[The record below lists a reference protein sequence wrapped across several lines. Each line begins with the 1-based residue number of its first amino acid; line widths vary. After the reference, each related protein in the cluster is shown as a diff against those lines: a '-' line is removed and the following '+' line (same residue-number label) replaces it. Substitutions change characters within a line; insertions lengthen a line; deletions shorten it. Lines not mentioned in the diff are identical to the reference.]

1 MLDRIKKD
9 NKGFTIIEVLIVLA
23 IAGLI
28 MIIVFLA
35 VPALQRNQR
44 NQSYRTEANNII
56 SAYQELSAN
65 QNGNALPDATDAS
78 NVEAAANTK
87 NYTTIIIEGE
97 AGTSAPS
104 LTQAVIR
111 KAAKCNASFNETD
124 AGVARQI
131 VVLFQVESTSGAVTQ
146 CVNS

>member
-44 NQSYRTEANNII
+44 NQSYRTEANNI
-56 SAYQELSAN
+56 SAAYQELSSN
-65 QNGNALPDATDAS
+65 SNGAALADTTDAS
-78 NVEAAANTK
+78 NVEAAANAK
-87 NYTTIIIEGE
+87 NFTTIIIEAE
-97 AGTSAPS
+97 TAASTPS

-111 KAAKCNASFNETD
+111 KAAKCNTGLDGTD
-124 AGVARQI
+124 AGAARQI
-131 VVLFQVESTSGAVTQ
+131 AVLFQVESTSGAVTQ
-146 CVNS
+146 CINS